1 MEIGRFLVEAHLKE
15 GRPVGE
21 LARDYRVS
29 RSWIYKLLARYRR
42 DGPAGLEPRSRRPHH
57 SPTRIAD
64 LWEEE
69 IVMLRKELVDAGFD
83 AGAETIQFHLAERH
97 PRVPSVPTIWR
108 VLRARGFVTP
118 QPHKRPKSSFRRFAA
133 DFPNECW
140 QTDVTHVRLADGTV
154 VEVLNFIDDHSRLCV
169 ASRVFAVVRAADVV
183 RTLHRAAAQWGYPA
197 AVLSDNGAIY
207 AGGPRHGSIAAME
220 YELLGLGIEIRHG
233 RPYHPQTQGKVE
245 RFHQT
250 LKRYLDRQDPPE
262 TKRQLQGQLDRFVTY
277 YNERRPHCGV
287 GRRTPQQAYDALGK
301 AAPSGPRLDVVG
313 FRVRRDKVSPSGT
326 VTIRHHSKLHHI
338 GLGRQ
343 YAGRRVL
350 VLVAGLDI
358 RVLSLNKEL
367 IRHLTLDVTKN
378 YQRQP

>member
-42 DGPAGLEPRSRRPHH
+42 DGPAGLEPKSRRPHR

-97 PRVPSVPTIWR
+97 PKVPSVPTIWR

-118 QPHKRPKSSFRRFAA
+118 QPHKRPRSSFRSFVA
-133 DFPNECW
+133 DYPNECW
-140 QTDVTHVRLADGTV
+140 QTDVTHVPLADGTTM
-154 VEVLNFIDDHSRLCV
+154 EVLNFIDDHSRLCV
-169 ASRVFAVVRAADVV
+169 ASRVFAVVRAPDVV
-183 RTLHRAAAQWGYPA
+183 RTLHRAAGQWGYPA

-207 AGGPRHGSIAAME
+207 TGNARHGAIAAME
-220 YELLGLGIEIRHG
+220 YELLGLGIDIKHG

-250 LKRYLDRQDPPE
+250 LKRYLDQQDPPE

-277 YNERRPHCGV
+277 YNERRPHRGV
-287 GRRTPQQAYDALGK
+287 GRRTPRQAYDALGK
-301 AAPSGPRLDVVG
+301 AAPSGTPIDVVG
-313 FRVRRDKVSPSGT
+313 YRVRRDKVSESGT
-326 VTIRHHSKLHHI
+326 ITIRHLSQLHHI
-338 GLGRQ
+338 GLGRR

-350 VLVAGLDI
+350 VLVAGLEI

-367 IRHLTLDVTKN
+367 IRRLTLDVTKN

>member
-1 MEIGRFLVEAHLKE
+1 MDIGRFLVEAHLKE

-42 DGPAGLEPRSRRPHH
+42 DGPAGLEPRSRRPHS

-64 LWEEE
+64 LWEDE

-83 AGAETIQFHLAERH
+83 AGAETIQFHLAQRH

-108 VLRARGFVTP
+108 VLRTRGFVTA
-118 QPHKRPKSSFRRFAA
+118 QPHKRPRNSFRRFAA

-140 QTDVTHVRLADGTV
+140 QTDVTHVPLADGTV

-169 ASRVFAVVRAADVV
+169 ASRVFVVVRAPDVV
-183 RTLHRAAAQWGYPA
+183 RTLHRAAGQWGYPA

-207 AGGPRHGSIAAME
+207 AGSPAHGAIAAME
-220 YELLGLGIEIRHG
+220 YELLGLGIDIRHG

-250 LKRYLDRQDPPE
+250 LKRYLDQQDPAE

-277 YNERRPHCGV
+277 YNERRPHRGV
-287 GRRTPQQAYDALGK
+287 GRRTPLEAYQALGK

-313 FRVRRDKVSPSGT
+313 FRVRRDKVSPTGT
-326 VTIRHHSKLHHI
+326 ITIRHHSKLHHI

-367 IRHLTLDVTKN
+367 LRHLTLDVTKN